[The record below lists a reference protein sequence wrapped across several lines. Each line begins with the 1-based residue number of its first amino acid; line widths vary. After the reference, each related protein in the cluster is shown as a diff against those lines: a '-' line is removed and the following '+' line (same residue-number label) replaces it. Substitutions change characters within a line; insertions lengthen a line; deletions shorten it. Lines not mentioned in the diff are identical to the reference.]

1 MCHRVSTK
9 CHVHSVCVTGSAVTV
24 MSTLCVRVSTNC
36 HVHSVCVTGSVLS
49 CPLSVCHRVSTN
61 CHVHS
66 VCHSEAASRWVSTS
80 RLLARCW
87 RTGRGLTP
95 VGPPPGPAGTSPW
108 PPGARPG
115 PRAGV
120 SSAAS
125 SSSFAPR
132 RQGAGWPERG
142 AAPDTTVTCT
152 PRETVS
158 SSLLCLQLV
167 IMNVSGQ

>member
-1 MCHRVSTK
+1 MCVAGSALTVMSTM
-9 CHVHSVCVTGSAVTV
+9 CVTESALTV
-24 MSTLCVRVSTNC
+24 MSTLY
-36 HVHSVCVTGSVLS
+36 VCY
-49 CPLSVCHRVSTN
+49 
-61 CHVHS
+61 
-66 VCHSEAASRWVSTS
+66 SEAASRWVSTS
-80 RLLARCW
+80 RLLALCR
-87 RTGRGLTP
+87 RTGRGRTP

-115 PRAGV
+115 PRAGA

-125 SSSFAPR
+125 SSSFDPR

-142 AAPDTTVTCT
+142 AAPDTTVICT

-158 SSLLCLQLV
+158 SSLHCRPPV